1 MLQYADD
8 VRATTTRTIPTQTA
22 RTIPAQTARPTPVA
36 VHALDPLSRAG
47 VVSYLRQCPE
57 ISLVE
62 EDHHQAG
69 TGVALLVAD
78 TFDEA
83 AMAGLSRLVK
93 AERTR
98 VVLILDR
105 IQEPELLNV
114 VSLGVTTILWRREV
128 TGERLRQAVRTAVR
142 GHGDLPPDL
151 LGKLIG
157 CMGRRRT
164 GDGPDN
170 NPADYGMLPREVDV
184 LRLVADGMDTGEIAV
199 KLLYSERTI
208 KNIIHTVTTRFQ
220 LRNRAHAVA
229 YALREGYI

>member
-8 VRATTTRTIPTQTA
+8 VRTTTRPIPT
-22 RTIPAQTARPTPVA
+22 RTTRPIPVA

-47 VVSYLRQCPE
+47 VLSYLRQCPE
-57 ISLVE
+57 VSLV
-62 EDHHQAG
+62 DDLRQPG

-78 TFDEA
+78 AFDA
-83 AMAGLSRLVK
+83 AALTTLSRLVK
-93 AERTR
+93 AERAR
-98 VVLILDR
+98 VVLVLDR
-105 IQEPELLNV
+105 IQEPELLDV

-128 TGERLRQAVRTAVR
+128 TGERLRQAVRTADR

-151 LGKLIG
+151 LGRLIG
-157 CMGRRRT
+157 CMGRRT
-164 GDGPDN
+164 ADGPG
-170 NPADYGMLPREVDV
+170 PAEHGMLPREVDV
-184 LRLVADGMDTGEIAV
+184 LRLVADGMDTGEIAG

-208 KNIIHTVTTRFQ
+208 KNIIHTVTTRFH

>member
-8 VRATTTRTIPTQTA
+8 VRTTTRSVPTQTT
-22 RTIPAQTARPTPVA
+22 RPIPIPVA

-57 ISLVE
+57 ISLV
-62 EDHHQAG
+62 DGQQQTG

-83 AMAGLSRLVK
+83 ALTTLSRLVRT
-93 AERTR
+93 ERTR

-105 IQEPELLNV
+105 IQEPDLLDV

-128 TGERLRQAVRTAVR
+128 TGERLRQAVRTADR

-157 CMGRRRT
+157 CMGRQRT
-164 GDGPDN
+164 GDGPDHH
-170 NPADYGMLPREVDV
+170 PADHGMLPREVDV
-184 LRLVADGMDTGEIAV
+184 LRLVADGMDTGEIAG

>member
-8 VRATTTRTIPTQTA
+8 VRTTTRSVPTQT
-22 RTIPAQTARPTPVA
+22 TRPTPIPVA

-57 ISLVE
+57 IALV
-62 EDHHQAG
+62 DDRQPTG

-83 AMAGLSRLVK
+83 ALTTLSRLVRT
-93 AERTR
+93 ERTR
-98 VVLILDR
+98 VVLVLDR
-105 IQEPELLNV
+105 IQEPDLLDV

-128 TGERLRQAVRTAVR
+128 TGERLRQAVRTADR

-157 CMGRRRT
+157 CMGRQRT
-164 GDGPDN
+164 GDGPDH
-170 NPADYGMLPREVDV
+170 PADHGMLPREVDV
-184 LRLVADGMDTGEIAV
+184 LRLVADGMDTGEIAG

-208 KNIIHTVTTRFQ
+208 KNIIHTVTTRFH

>member
-8 VRATTTRTIPTQTA
+8 VRTTTRPIPTQT
-22 RTIPAQTARPTPVA
+22 TRPIPVA
-36 VHALDPLSRAG
+36 VHAADPLSRAG
-47 VVSYLRQCPE
+47 VLSYLRQCPE
-57 ISLVE
+57 IALVDE
-62 EDHHQAG
+62 HQQTG
-69 TGVALLVAD
+69 GVALLVAD

-83 AMAGLSRLVK
+83 ALAGLTRLVRT
-93 AERTR
+93 ERTR
-98 VVLILDR
+98 VVLVLDR
-105 IQEPELLNV
+105 IQEPELLDV
-114 VSLGVTTILWRREV
+114 VSLGVTAILWRREV

-164 GDGPDN
+164 ADGPDGS
-170 NPADYGMLPREVDV
+170 PAEHGMQPREVDV

-208 KNIIHTVTTRFQ
+208 KNIIHTVTTRFH

>member
-8 VRATTTRTIPTQTA
+8 VRTTTRPIPTQTTRTI
-22 RTIPAQTARPTPVA
+22 PVA

-47 VVSYLRQCPE
+47 VVSFLRQCPE
-57 ISLVE
+57 VSLV
-62 EDHHQAG
+62 DDNHQG
-69 TGVALLVAD
+69 RTGVTLLVAD
-78 TFDEA
+78 TFDETA
-83 AMAGLSRLVK
+83 LASLSRLVR

-98 VVLILDR
+98 VVLVLDR

-114 VSLGVTTILWRREV
+114 VSLGVTAILWRREV
-128 TGERLRQAVRTAVR
+128 TRERLRQAVLTADR

-157 CMGRRRT
+157 CMGRQRG
-164 GDGPDN
+164 GDGQPHESGSTDF
-170 NPADYGMLPREVDV
+170 GMLPREVDV
-184 LRLVADGMDTGEIAV
+184 LRLVADGMDTGEIAG

-208 KNIIHTVTTRFQ
+208 KNIIHTVTTRFH

>member
-1 MLQYADD
+1 MDD
-8 VRATTTRTIPTQTA
+8 GHQTGA
-22 RTIPAQTARPTPVA
+22 
-36 VHALDPLSRAG
+36 
-47 VVSYLRQCPE
+47 
-57 ISLVE
+57 
-62 EDHHQAG
+62 
-69 TGVALLVAD
+69 GVALLVAD
-78 TFDEA
+78 TFDQTA
-83 AMAGLSRLVK
+83 LTCLSRLVR

-98 VVLILDR
+98 VVLVLGR
-105 IQEPELLNV
+105 IREPELLSV

-128 TGERLRQAVRTAVR
+128 TGERLREAVLTADR

-157 CMGRRRT
+157 SMGRQR
-164 GDGPDN
+164 DGEGQTRENAPTDS
-170 NPADYGMLPREVDV
+170 GMLPREVDV

-199 KLLYSERTI
+199 RLLYSERTI

>member
-1 MLQYADD
+1 VLQYADD
-8 VRATTTRTIPTQTA
+8 VRTTTTTRPI
-22 RTIPAQTARPTPVA
+22 PVA

-57 ISLVE
+57 VSLV
-62 EDHHQAG
+62 DDGHQGG
-69 TGVALLVAD
+69 TGVTLLVAD

-83 AMAGLSRLVK
+83 ALTSLSRLVK
-93 AERTR
+93 TERTR
-98 VVLILDR
+98 VVLVLDR

-128 TGERLRQAVRTAVR
+128 TGERLRQAVLTAAR

-151 LGKLIG
+151 LGRLIG
-157 CMGRRRT
+157 CMGRQR
-164 GDGPDN
+164 GDGPGPDGT
-170 NPADYGMLPREVDV
+170 PADHGMLPREVDV

-208 KNIIHTVTTRFQ
+208 KNIIHTVTTRFH

>member
-1 MLQYADD
+1 VPQQADD
-8 VRATTTRTIPTQTA
+8 VRTTRSI
-22 RTIPAQTARPTPVA
+22 PVA
-36 VHALDPLSRAG
+36 IHAPDPLSRAG
-47 VVSYLRQCPE
+47 VVSYLRPCPE
-57 ISLVE
+57 ISLV
-62 EDHHQAG
+62 DGNQQTGA
-69 TGVALLVAD
+69 GVALLIAD
-78 TFDEA
+78 TFDQTA
-83 AMAGLSRLVK
+83 LTRLSQLVR

-98 VVLILDR
+98 VVLILER

-128 TGERLRQAVRTAVR
+128 TGERLRQAVLTADR

-157 CMGRRRT
+157 CMGRHRW
-164 GDGPDN
+164 GEGPAQEN
-170 NPADYGMLPREVDV
+170 TSADFGLEPREVDV

-208 KNIIHTVTTRFQ
+208 KNILHTVTTRFK

>member
-1 MLQYADD
+1 MLKYAED
-8 VRATTTRTIPTQTA
+8 VRTTRPI
-22 RTIPAQTARPTPVA
+22 PVA

-47 VVSYLRQCPE
+47 VMSYLRQCPE
-57 ISLVE
+57 ISLA
-62 EDHHQAG
+62 DDDHQAG
-69 TGVALLVAD
+69 AGVALLIAD
-78 TFDEA
+78 TFDETA
-83 AMAGLSRLVK
+83 LTSLSRLVRV
-93 AERTR
+93 EGTR
-98 VVLILDR
+98 VVLVLER
-105 IQEPELLNV
+105 IQESELLNV

-128 TGERLRQAVRTAVR
+128 TGERLRQAVLTADR

-157 CMGRRRT
+157 CMGRHRST
-164 GDGPDN
+164 EGPTRENTPLDF
-170 NPADYGMLPREVDV
+170 GLMPREVDV

-208 KNIIHTVTTRFQ
+208 KNILHTVTTRFQ